1 MTNIIECTFKTP
13 PDNAKTP
20 DNAVIWNQFQYCD
33 EKGWYSLSNHD
44 EIALRPTTFND
55 KRIKFLVQL
64 PEIPSEF
71 ESILSGRYDAKAWG
85 KEDCYVVIEGEKD
98 VHIRLPGFKEKINY
112 NHTERFPTFLKN
124 WKIIVSILNEHVT
137 LIRIN
142 AETALIININEKKN
156 VTVKSVDF
164 NNGFLCVNPHTN
176 LAIAY
181 GDFALSSLKKCE
193 LIQNIPHEGGKWGF
207 FTHLFKWGHIIIPKE
222 LEIKLPSPG
231 LKLIGKKIDTLAI
244 VSIPPNIH
252 IHVKLDGPKC
262 IRKLEYGQ
270 DYNIT
275 AIKSSESDVDIYI
288 LFDGH
293 LLKYEFSFDIRLN
306 KPEKGRS
313 LHSAKLKCINKSKEV
328 TSFIFQETKN
338 CKILLGSNCPSDNL
352 GHLLNSQTIAIFDAE
367 IGEYLSHPQGL
378 QLTSVFNT
386 LSYPLDK
393 E

>member
-1 MTNIIECTFKTP
+1 M
-13 PDNAKTP
+13 
-20 DNAVIWNQFQYCD
+20 V
-33 EKGWYSLSNHD
+33 
-44 EIALRPTTFND
+44 
-55 KRIKFLVQL
+55 
-64 PEIPSEF
+64 
-71 ESILSGRYDAKAWG
+71 
-85 KEDCYVVIEGEKD
+85 
-98 VHIRLPGFKEKINY
+98 
-112 NHTERFPTFLKN
+112 
-124 WKIIVSILNEHVT
+124 
-137 LIRIN
+137 
-142 AETALIININEKKN
+142 
-156 VTVKSVDF
+156 
-164 NNGFLCVNPHTN
+164 
-176 LAIAY
+176 
-181 GDFALSSLKKCE
+181 
-193 LIQNIPHEGGKWGF
+193 
-207 FTHLFKWGHIIIPKE
+207 
-222 LEIKLPSPG
+222 
-231 LKLIGKKIDTLAI
+231 KKIDTLAI